1 MEALYLV
8 GSILSSFFTSF
19 ILSLILPFR
28 WLLRRIFFSST
39 APATAGSGKG
49 ADSVTLYQ
57 GIVWHQRRR
66 PVHHSFRYAVRYA
79 LIDLDRSPSPPSD
92 HLSAVDAR
100 RVAGTSGP
108 VYLLTIPTSVGYVQN
123 PLSLY
128 YCYEIE
134 NSAQHLKKCI
144 AEVTNTP
151 WGERVSFVFN
161 PNFDVVAKPL
171 HVSPFMDMLG
181 NWSIKASAPGDN
193 LYVAISVQHPELGDY
208 FSATLK
214 LKRVSPSFGSDHSS
228 FFYLMPHKV
237 AIWIY
242 WHAFKL
248 WWKGVQFLQHP
259 RYTNPS
265 YKADATIRDQQLQC
279 CKGIGSNGNNHPELK
294 IENEIDL
301 SDRKNA
307 DREFFWTNAKWPWS

>member
-1 MEALYLV
+1 MEALYLLGTIV
-8 GSILSSFFTSF
+8 STFLTSL
-19 ILSLILPFR
+19 ILSLLLHFR
-28 WLLRRIFFSST
+28 CFVGRLFSRTT
-39 APATAGSGKG
+39 APPGSGTG
-49 ADSVTLYQ
+49 EDSVTLYE

-79 LIDLDRSPSPPSD
+79 LIDLDLSPSPPSN
-92 HLSAVDAR
+92 HLSADDAR
-100 RVAGTSGP
+100 RVAATSGP
-108 VYLLTIPTSVGYVQN
+108 VSLLTIPSSVRYEQN

-134 NSAQHLKKCI
+134 GSAQQLKKCI

-151 WGERVSFVFN
+151 WGERVIFVFN
-161 PNFDVVAKPL
+161 PNSDLIAKPL

-181 NWSIKASAPGDN
+181 NWSIKASAPGEY
-193 LYVAISVQHPELGDY
+193 LSVAISVQHPELGDY
-208 FSATLK
+208 FTATLK
-214 LKRVSPSFGSDHSS
+214 VKRVSPSFGSSHSM

-265 YKADATIRDQQLQC
+265 YKTDATIRDQQLQC
-279 CKGIGSNGNNHPELK
+279 CQGIGSNKNKHQELK
-294 IENEIDL
+294 RGNDIDHCDSEN
-301 SDRKNA
+301 A
-307 DREFFWTNAKWPWS
+307 AREFIWTKAKWPWA

>member
-8 GSILSSFFTSF
+8 GSILSTFFTSL
-19 ILSLILPFR
+19 ILSLIRPFR
-28 WLLRRIFFSST
+28 WLLRRLFFSTT
-39 APATAGSGKG
+39 APAS
-49 ADSVTLYQ
+49 ADSVTLYE

-79 LIDLDRSPSPPSD
+79 LIDLDRSPSPPSG
-92 HLSAVDAR
+92 HLSAEDAR
-100 RVAGTSGP
+100 RVAGTSGT
-108 VYLLTIPTSVGYVQN
+108 VYLLTIPTSVGYEQN

-128 YCYEIE
+128 YCYETE
-134 NSAQHLKKCI
+134 DSSQHLKKCI

-161 PNFDVVAKPL
+161 PNSDLVAKPL

-193 LYVAISVQHPELGDY
+193 LYVAISVQHPKLGDY

-214 LKRVSPSFGSDHSS
+214 LKRVSPSLGSDHSS

-265 YKADATIRDQQLQC
+265 YKADAAIRDQQLQC
-279 CKGIGSNGNNHPELK
+279 CKGIGSNGNKHQELK
-294 IENEIDL
+294 GGNEVDR
-301 SDRKNA
+301 SDRKSA
-307 DREFFWTNAKWPWS
+307 DREFIWTNAKWPWA

>member
-1 MEALYLV
+1 MEAIYLI
-8 GSILSSFFTSF
+8 GSILTTFFTSL
-19 ILSLILPFR
+19 ILSLTLPFR
-28 WLLRRIFFSST
+28 CFLRRFFFSTTPTPVSGI
-39 APATAGSGKG
+39 GS
-49 ADSVTLYQ
+49 DSVTLYQ
-57 GIVWHQRRR
+57 GIVWHHRRR
-66 PVHHSFRYAVRYA
+66 PVHHSFNYSVRYA
-79 LIDLDRSPSPPSD
+79 LIDLDLSPSPPSG
-92 HLSAVDAR
+92 HLSADQAR
-100 RVAGTSGP
+100 RVASTSGP
-108 VYLLTIPTSVGYVQN
+108 VFLLTIPASVGYEQN

-128 YCYEIE
+128 YCYQTDQD
-134 NSAQHLKKCI
+134 SAQHLEKCI

-151 WGERVSFVFN
+151 WGERVTFVFN
-161 PNFDVVAKPL
+161 PSSDLVAKPL

-181 NWSIKASAPGDN
+181 NWSIKSSAPGDY
-193 LYVAISVQHPELGDY
+193 LHVTISVQHPELGDY

-279 CKGIGSNGNNHPELK
+279 CKRIGSSQNNQVSEIENKVDRNDRMNGN
-294 IENEIDL
+294 
-301 SDRKNA
+301 RK
-307 DREFFWTNAKWPWS
+307 FTWTNAKWPWS